1 MTLLAHLLIPA
12 VAPADFAAGLVGS
25 LKALLL
31 PGDEAGLPGP
41 VTMALL
47 AAGLLALNAAAARRH
62 HPRR

>member
-1 MTLLAHLLIPA
+1 
-12 VAPADFAAGLVGS
+12 
-25 LKALLL
+25 
-31 PGDEAGLPGP
+31 LPGP